1 MGHLAFLHNSVSC
14 QSIFTTIIVAEMA
27 WPFALLFMD
36 YDKAL
41 EFTLLSHT
49 PSYQVCLIHNIIHTL
64 KGHILHLLMSKTLWI
79 LSLAFAFKSQSHGIE
94 KKNASSWREKKK
106 MRRIAL
112 QFGNLGSESLFFFT
126 CIHHSPSI
134 ITLWFST

>member
-106 MRRIAL
+106 RWGELPCNLEILAL
-112 QFGNLGSESLFFFT
+112 RVCFSSHAF
-126 CIHHSPSI
+126 
-134 ITLWFST
+134 ITLLQL